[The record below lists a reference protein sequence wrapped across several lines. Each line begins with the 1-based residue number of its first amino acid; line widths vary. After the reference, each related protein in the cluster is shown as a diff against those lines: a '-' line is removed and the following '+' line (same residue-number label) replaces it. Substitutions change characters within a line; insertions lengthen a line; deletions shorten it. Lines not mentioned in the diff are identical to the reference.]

1 MTSSDLHGVSGM
13 QHGRLRHRD
22 RRPLSDISNALC
34 VCSLV
39 AATQLCADA
48 DVLDVMQDELNRSF
62 KVLQEEPTPP
72 YYLSYEITESASA
85 NISASFGEVIN
96 RGSST
101 TRYIDINL
109 RVGDFSL
116 DNTHPVEGG
125 TVIPDLGAYTIAI
138 DDVDALRTTLWYRT
152 DMAFK
157 TALSQFTRV
166 RNRVQTTV
174 EADDKSG
181 DFSVVEPS
189 TYIEEKRELDA
200 DMELWGRKLQE
211 YTHPFATSP
220 VVQTNS
226 ASISGEVETRWFVNT
241 DGSRVLVSQPYYR
254 MVISATAKADDG
266 MVLGLVRTFDSV
278 APDRLLKD
286 EEVLATVNT
295 MIDELKA
302 LREAPLVDPYTGP
315 ALLSGRATGVF
326 LHEVLGH
333 PLEGH
338 RQKSE
343 DESQTFRKQVGEQL
357 LPEGFSVV
365 FDPSMEVFGETDLI
379 GNYKFDNEGVRGQR
393 VVVIDNG
400 VLKGFLM
407 SRAPIEGYPE
417 SNGHGRKQI
426 GHAVVARQSNL
437 LLEVD
442 DPVSSE
448 ELEAMLL
455 EQVEEQ
461 GKEFGLYFKDITGG
475 FTTTQRNSPSAF
487 NVTPVLVYKIYR
499 DGSKE
504 LVRGVNLIG
513 TPLATLS
520 EVKAGATDIEIFN
533 GICGGESGSV
543 PVSAVAPSILISQ
556 IEVQKA
562 EISRDIPPILPSP
575 VDNSSAQL
583 MNSTGDTQ

>member
-1 MTSSDLHGVSGM
+1 MPS
-13 QHGRLRHRD
+13 
-22 RRPLSDISNALC
+22 ISTALC
-34 VCSLV
+34 LF
-39 AATQLCADA
+39 ALALCAPLYSE
-48 DVLDVMQDELNRSF
+48 VLDVMQTELERSF
-62 KVLQEEPTPP
+62 EVLQNERTPP
-72 YYLSYEITESASA
+72 YYMSYEITESASA
-85 NISASFGEVIN
+85 YVSASFGEVTD
-96 RGSST
+96 RGSHT
-101 TRYIDINL
+101 TRYIDIDL

-125 TVIPDLGAYTIAI
+125 TPIPDLGAYTIPI
-138 DDVDALRTTLWYRT
+138 DDVDALRATLWHRT
-152 DMAFK
+152 DLAYK
-157 TALSQFTRV
+157 NALSQFTRV
-166 RNRVQTTV
+166 RNRVQSTV

-181 DFSVVEPS
+181 DFSKVEPS
-189 TYIEEKRELDA
+189 AFSEDKRELNA
-200 DMELWGRKLQE
+200 DTTLWSRKLEQ

-220 VVQTNS
+220 IVQTSS
-226 ASISGEVETRWFVNT
+226 ATISGEAETRWFVNT
-241 DGSRVLVSQPYYR
+241 DGSHVLVSQPYYR
-254 MVISATAKADDG
+254 LVISASTKADDG

-278 APDRLLKD
+278 TPDRLLDD
-286 EEVLATVNT
+286 EKVLAGVNS
-295 MIDELKA
+295 MINELQA

-315 ALLSGRATGVF
+315 AVLSGRATGVF
-326 LHEVLGH
+326 LHEILGH

-343 DESQTFRKQVGEQL
+343 DESQTFRKQVGQEI

-365 FDPSMEVFGETDLI
+365 FDPSMEVFGQTELI
-379 GNYKFDNEGVRGQR
+379 GSYKFDNEGVRGQR

-400 VLKGFLM
+400 VLKGFLL

-417 SNGHGRKQI
+417 SNGHGRKQF

-442 DPVSSE
+442 NPVSPE

-455 EQVEEQ
+455 QQVEEQ

-475 FTTTQRNSPSAF
+475 FTTTQRDSPSAF
-487 NVTPVLVYKIYR
+487 NVTPVLVYKIYG
-499 DGSKE
+499 DGSRE

-520 EVKAGATDIEIFN
+520 EVTAAASDFEVFN

-543 PVSAVAPSILISQ
+543 PVSAVAPSILVSQ

-562 EISRDIPPILPSP
+562 EVSRDIPPILPSP
-575 VDNSSAQL
+575 VSNSSAHQ
-583 MNSTGDTQ
+583 MNSTGAIQ